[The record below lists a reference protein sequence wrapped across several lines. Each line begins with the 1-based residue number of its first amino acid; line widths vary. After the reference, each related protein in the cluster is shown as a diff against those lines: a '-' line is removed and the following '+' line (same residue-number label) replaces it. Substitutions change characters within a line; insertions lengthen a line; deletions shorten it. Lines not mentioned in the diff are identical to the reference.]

1 MPRLPWSKMGL
12 LLYPLLADRGSE
24 DRLSC
29 GMTVITE
36 PPISLSS
43 RLVWVYSNKDGR
55 VARAELNK
63 LNTYGPSS
71 DMTHCH
77 LYQTLMAKA
86 SYKVSQDLRHRERE
100 FTFLWEEL
108 QSHTAKNTN
117 TSRPLIMSFDSLH
130 QPWKLTKEKIW
141 INMKSHWKGGFSTL
155 WSSFSTLWG
164 GYFQDLYEILCVST
178 ASSLKYLRN
187 REFLCYNTGLV

>member
-1 MPRLPWSKMGL
+1 MIELIYAK
-12 LLYPLLADRGSE
+12 LYTFELRNLRCFELCIPHKTITIIRVVNTLIITKSFPCSFIILAS
-24 DRLSC
+24 
-29 GMTVITE
+29 
-36 PPISLSS
+36 
-43 RLVWVYSNKDGR
+43 
-55 VARAELNK
+55 
-63 LNTYGPSS
+63 
-71 DMTHCH
+71 
-77 LYQTLMAKA
+77 
-86 SYKVSQDLRHRERE
+86 

-117 TSRPLIMSFDSLH
+117 TSRPLIVSFDSLH

-164 GYFQDLYEILCVST
+164 GYFQNLYEILCVST